1 MYSGQDQQ
9 PPQYTPPAQR
19 VRFEDIG
26 VAFQLLQK
34 QLGAWVGAG
43 AIATFS
49 IAAVVIPF
57 YVMLI
62 AGLMRQG
69 ERINPATL
77 IGPGILMFVGLIALS
92 TIITSGM
99 YQMALKQL
107 RGQTLSLG
115 DMFANI
121 NKAGPVLGLLLLL
134 GLVGGLVGGVL
145 GAILSP
151 ILGPFTSIVT
161 SLPSYIAGALSSL
174 SVLLVL
180 DQNMSPVDAIKESWT
195 KLKSEIW
202 IALAFILV
210 ASMASSIGSLAC
222 GIGMIFTLP
231 LYYLCMALMYRN
243 FYPERFES
251 GGGQ

>member
-49 IAAVVIPF
+49 VAAVVIPF
-57 YVMLI
+57 YVMLF
-62 AGLMRQG
+62 AGLLRQG

-107 RGQTLSLG
+107 RGQALSLG

>member
-1 MYSGQDQQ
+1 
-9 PPQYTPPAQR
+9 
-19 VRFEDIG
+19 
-26 VAFQLLQK
+26 
-34 QLGAWVGAG
+34 
-43 AIATFS
+43 
-49 IAAVVIPF
+49 
-57 YVMLI
+57 
-62 AGLMRQG
+62 
-69 ERINPATL
+69 
-77 IGPGILMFVGLIALS
+77 
-92 TIITSGM
+92 M

-107 RGQTLSLG
+107 RGQALSLG